1 MDDLSAAID
10 RRVSVAPSQDRPI
23 DQLYTVSKIVDKKY
37 RRVRLGIGF
46 FGAASLLCTA
56 EVALDQ
62 LSG

>member
-1 MDDLSAAID
+1 VDDLSAAID

-56 EVALDQ
+56 AVALDQ